1 MTAVTGA
8 QSWWPRPA
16 AGGRVVVGIDD
27 SPDGLAALRW
37 AIRLA
42 RSRGARLVAVRAW
55 ALGLPRHGGLRHQ
68 GVLQHRGGGRGP
80 VVFTFR
86 GAVPSR
92 AAMNLTRRAFHY
104 AAGDV
109 PDDLEVTIETPE
121 GNPGP
126 VLTQIAS
133 GSDDVLV
140 VGTRPGPRL
149 RRLVHGSVSAYCT
162 AHARCPV
169 TVVTTGQV
177 PASSSGQQGRG
188 QRLLTSPATPNAPL
202 APHPGEGRARLGPS
216 RRRVDRCFQ

>member
-1 MTAVTGA
+1 MTAVTCA
-8 QSWWPRPA
+8 QSRWSRPA

-55 ALGLPRHGGLRHQ
+55 ALGLPRHGGLRNQ
-68 GVLQHRGGGRGP
+68 GVLQRRGGGP

-86 GAVPSR
+86 GTVPR
-92 AAMNLTRRAFHY
+92 QAAMNLTRRAFHY
-104 AAGDV
+104 AAGDI

-133 GSDDVLV
+133 GRDDVLV
-140 VGTRPGPRL
+140 VGTRPALRL
-149 RRLVHGSVSAYCT
+149 RRVIHGSVSAYCI

-169 TVVTTGQV
+169 TVVTPRQV
-177 PASSSGQQGRG
+177 PASGSGQQAG
-188 QRLLTSPATPNAPL
+188 SW
-202 APHPGEGRARLGPS
+202 PGAAA
-216 RRRVDRCFQ
+216 